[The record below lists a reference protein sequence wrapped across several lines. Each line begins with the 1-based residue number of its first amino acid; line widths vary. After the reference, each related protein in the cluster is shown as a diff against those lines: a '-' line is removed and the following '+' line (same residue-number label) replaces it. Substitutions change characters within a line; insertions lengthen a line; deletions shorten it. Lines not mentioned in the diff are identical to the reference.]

1 MRAIKQHKSTSNH
14 KALSPDLNLPPYL
27 HPKPSST
34 LGQPS
39 SPAVSHLFTLY
50 SCHPLSSLLH
60 FVFFPSGHV
69 FSPFS
74 LSISLGGIE
83 ALNNSER
90 GPDLS
95 DYL

>member
-1 MRAIKQHKSTSNH
+1 MRAIKHHKSTSNH
-14 KALSPDLNLPPYL
+14 KVLSPDLNLPPYL

-60 FVFFPSGHV
+60 FVFFSWWSCL
-69 FSPFS
+69 FPF
-74 LSISLGGIE
+74 LPFHFLGGYRSIE
-83 ALNNSER
+83 
-90 GPDLS
+90 
-95 DYL
+95 